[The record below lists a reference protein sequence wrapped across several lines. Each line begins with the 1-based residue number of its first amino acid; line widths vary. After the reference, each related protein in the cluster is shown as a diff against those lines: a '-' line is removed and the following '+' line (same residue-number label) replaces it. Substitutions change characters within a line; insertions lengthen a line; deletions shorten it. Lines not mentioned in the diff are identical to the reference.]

1 MSVKLRVAEQQSAK
15 RSLSGIDD
23 DAKRIVV
30 SFLVAR
36 DVLSLEACS
45 RDWHGACRARD
56 VWSRLVEVDFELA
69 CPPPAA
75 RGTSMR
81 DAFARTSSRML
92 SSLMPAT
99 SGRPQ
104 SQTMS
109 VLAAA
114 ITEHPYAVYKRYVLA
129 RRAARMSAR
138 ERAREREAET
148 QVCHCQAYVAFSGAF
163 CALVLLPPPLQAVG
177 KQTRLR
183 HCLDVVE
190 YPVGLSCYGASVF
203 VWLVLLTLKL
213 NGTVPD
219 LPWFAVFAPLVVQA
233 ALFAL
238 SVATGVARRN
248 ARLFL
253 PLLHSPG
260 PALPCPPLSSF
271 ASLPTLPCPPRQA
284 C

>member
-1 MSVKLRVAEQQSAK
+1 MVVELRIAEQQSAK

-30 SFLVAR
+30 SFLIAR

-129 RRAARMSAR
+129 RRAARVSAR
-138 ERAREREAET
+138 EQARQREAET
-148 QVCHCQAYVAFSGAF
+148 QVNYMLAHESVNHYV
-163 CALVLLPPPLQAVG
+163 
-177 KQTRLR
+177 
-183 HCLDVVE
+183 
-190 YPVGLSCYGASVF
+190 
-203 VWLVLLTLKL
+203 
-213 NGTVPD
+213 N
-219 LPWFAVFAPLVVQA
+219 
-233 ALFAL
+233 
-238 SVATGVARRN
+238 
-248 ARLFL
+248 
-253 PLLHSPG
+253 
-260 PALPCPPLSSF
+260 PCC
-271 ASLPTLPCPPRQA
+271 SLPHPCRPSASRRASGTASTSWSTPWG
-284 C
+284 